1 MAATER
7 KIPGTFAPV
16 PGGYSQQIGANTALF
31 VPDFPFPA
39 TTPAPARF
47 TATPPIMTH
56 WRPPKPPP
64 CRPPPPASIPTA
76 TKCSRPP
83 RAATTPP
90 ILPTMAST
98 IFCAPCVTACPRST
112 GAALPTTQNM
122 APTWSR
128 SAPMTKSRRSTKSSA
143 KLALIDPQGRRIT
156 RRRCKPGHPARGG
169 RSWVTNTITS
179 PAQIYNAHPSPT
191 MAASPLGR
199 WHKSNGS
206 RYISPQNRLYP
217 PPGGPGTVYGQLII
231 TKQAPPAL
239 RNGHRRRA

>member
-7 KIPGTFAPV
+7 KIPGTFARFPV
-16 PGGYSQQIGANTALF
+16 ATPSRSAQTRRFSSRIFQ
-31 VPDFPFPA
+31 FPA

-56 WRPPKPPP
+56 WRLPRPPP

-98 IFCAPCVTACPRST
+98 TFCAPCVTACPRST
-112 GAALPTTQNM
+112 GAALPTTQNK

-128 SAPMTKSRRSTKSSA
+128 SAPMTKSRRITKSSA

-169 RSWVTNTITS
+169 RSWVYKPPTQNTI
-179 PAQIYNAHPSPT
+179 
-191 MAASPLGR
+191 
-199 WHKSNGS
+199 
-206 RYISPQNRLYP
+206 QNRRLYHEQ
-217 PPGGPGTVYGQLII
+217 TLQVYRQRF
-231 TKQAPPAL
+231 QP
-239 RNGHRRRA
+239 